1 MNQTF
6 ATRTQRTFLERKPSS
21 RCDQPIAAAGIEQAS
36 LPAESS
42 FPLSLYSYSSTN
54 LGFWPRCRELYQLAR
69 VSMRSQVDG
78 AADTVRMVRKVEAL
92 VFERTGV
99 RVEDLKVLEIGPG
112 QQLRHMRCFAL
123 KNDVIGID
131 TDVIPQRLGLAG
143 LVRSARRNPW
153 MRTVK
158 TLARIAL
165 GKDARFR
172 AALARELGV
181 EKFEPLPV
189 LQMDATR
196 MRFADASFGFV
207 FSCSVF
213 EHIDEPRAAVEEVA
227 RVLRKGGVACIS
239 VHIYTS
245 HSGQHDPTIFAA
257 GRPVPPLWPHLRPA
271 LAHTVRPS
279 AHLNRLSLTQ
289 WRRLFEGVM
298 PGVQFAYGRD
308 DEDLTVPL
316 RELRAAKELS
326 EYSDEE
332 LLTVNLVAVWKK
344 PDGRAVA

>member
-6 ATRTQRTFLERKPSS
+6 ATRPHRTFLDRKPSP
-21 RCDQPIAAAGIEQAS
+21 RREATATVKPEQA
-36 LPAESS
+36 
-42 FPLSLYSYSSTN
+42 PLRTEPSAPGAPYSYSSTKI
-54 LGFWPRCRELYQLAR
+54 GFWPRCRELYQLAR
-69 VSMRSQVDG
+69 VSMRSQAEG
-78 AADTVRMVRKVEAL
+78 AADTVRMVQKVEAL

-99 RVEDLKVLEIGPG
+99 RIENLKVLEIGPG
-112 QQLRHMRCFAL
+112 QQLRHLRCFAL
-123 KNDVIGID
+123 KNEVVGID
-131 TDVIPQRLGLAG
+131 TDEIPQRLGLGG

-165 GKDARFR
+165 GKDMRFR

-181 EKFEPLPV
+181 EKFDPLPV
-189 LQMDATR
+189 LQMDAKK
-196 MRFADASFGFV
+196 MRFADESFGFV

-213 EHIDEPRAAVEEVA
+213 EHIEGPRAAVEEVA
-227 RVLRKGGVACIS
+227 RVLRRGGAACIS
-239 VHIYTS
+239 VHLYTS

-289 WRRLFEGVM
+289 WRRLFESVM

-308 DEDLTVPL
+308 NEDLTAAL
-316 RELRAAKELS
+316 RDLRASNELS

-344 PDGRAVA
+344 PDAPVAA